1 MNILRVSQEGLYTET
16 EKKLLSTP
24 DATSPRFGDAED
36 SEDAGLPHFGGK
48 VSHRDIA
55 LSKMSRVEED
65 PSGENVEDSERSKE
79 LSAASCRMRTARRD
93 KEAAPAASYHPEDD
107 SIISV
112 AHNKQLKPSAAA
124 TFAEEERLEGSGG
137 PSSDEEGHRDHI
149 SPRAKVNPISSRN
162 NHRAE
167 VRVVRLSASAARSS
181 DSVPSAATAAAE

>member
-1 MNILRVSQEGLYTET
+1 VNILHVNTET

-36 SEDAGLPHFGGK
+36 SGDAGLPHFGGK

-79 LSAASCRMRTARRD
+79 LVAASCRVRTARRNE
-93 KEAAPAASYHPEDD
+93 EAVQAASYHPEDD

-112 AHNKQLKPSAAA
+112 AHSKPLVAA
-124 TFAEEERLEGSGG
+124 TFAEEDRSESSGN
-137 PSSDEEGHRDHI
+137 PSSDGEEQT
-149 SPRAKVNPISSRN
+149 RN
-162 NHRAE
+162 NYKAE
-167 VRVVRLSASAARSS
+167 VRVVRLF
-181 DSVPSAATAAAE
+181 DSVPAATVAAELSGSDK